1 MKQNSTKNM
10 ILSHLKDTKAKIE
23 QKSIHN
29 MKLPFEGPFKNKYAG
44 RSPERIL
51 CLYSVRLVSC
61 LTEALKAS
69 VLMFPLMF

>member
-10 ILSHLKDTKAKIE
+10 MLRHLKDIKATIE

-29 MKLPFEGPFKNKYAG
+29 MKLSFEGPFKDKYAG

-51 CLYSVRLVSC
+51 CLYSVRLV
-61 LTEALKAS
+61 LVT
-69 VLMFPLMF
+69 